1 MPNGVSCAYFALKN
15 WKIGTTE
22 HNVFREGISC
32 CQTVRTADAISKSGV
47 LHSLPSLMKNSET
60 AASAASSSAA
70 VTSSAASTGASV
82 LSKAA
87 KFARKIV
94 YPLII
99 GSGIYNTVKSDDKVR
114 TGAMQAGGITT
125 MYAFEQ
131 VAERAL
137 KTINTKLSALPIVQN
152 NKAAKFALYVLK
164 GASFAAASILGFEVG
179 KNGAKNLVDN
189 IRYNKAKKQVKNNS
203 AIFDDIK
210 LK

>member
-15 WKIGTTE
+15 FKIGTTE
-22 HNVFREGISC
+22 HNVFRDGIGC

-47 LHSLPSLMKNSET
+47 LSAVANLNKTSET
-60 AASAASSSAA
+60 AAAAASSGTTSA
-70 VTSSAASTGASV
+70 GAS
-82 LSKAA
+82 LLGKAA

-99 GSGIYNTVKSDDKVR
+99 GSGIYNTLRSDDKVR
-114 TGAMQAGGITT
+114 TGAMQTGGICT

-137 KTINTKLSALPIVQN
+137 KTINSKLATIPAVQN

-179 KNGAKNLVDN
+179 CNGAKNFVDN
-189 IRYNKAKKQVKNNS
+189 IRQKKTQKQAVKQES
-203 AIFDDIK
+203 VFDDIK
-210 LK
+210 L